1 VHLQEMPEL
10 RILDLAST
18 SISDKGLIH
27 LARLA
32 KLREL
37 NLKGTKITDQ
47 GLKRLQKELPGAT
60 IIL

>member
-1 VHLQEMPEL
+1 MPEL
-10 RILDLAST
+10 RILDLANT

-32 KLREL
+32 KLQEL